1 MSCFIRDVVRF
12 KTAFENEELLKP
24 LFSHDKGET
33 IVFLLASPK
42 KLTSTAKENSY
53 CISFSPDG

>member
-1 MSCFIRDVVRF
+1 M
-12 KTAFENEELLKP
+12 NE
-24 LFSHDKGET
+24 SDK
-33 IVFLLASPK
+33 LLASPK